1 MNRSKP
7 QKTKPIP
14 QPVQRASWYVLGLVV
29 TAALSGCQTGNFRA
43 KSLPNEYR
51 TVASTG
57 GRAVDFSRVS
67 SPGVS
72 DSLIA
77 RGDLLEITITNGREE
92 ELNNL
97 FLVRVD
103 ANGATDVPVV
113 GRVQVAGL
121 EESEAS
127 HEIASESIQRGVY
140 LHPTVAV
147 EIKKKAMNRIT
158 VVGAVEEPGIIE
170 LPRNNSDIVSAVA
183 AAKGFAEEAGTEV
196 EVIRQPKYVYAAN
209 SGEGMSPN
217 LEDSGGVQ
225 LASYE
230 GVDRPAGTTSSLE
243 KSTGPLVPQSVL
255 IDLASDEGLSGDYR
269 LQDRDV
275 VRILPRKNERI
286 FVTGLVE
293 KPGQFLLPMEQDVYL
308 LDAISMAGGKSSVV
322 ADKVFV
328 IRRVPDQEEPIVI
341 RASIREAKQN
351 GLENLRLAEG
361 DTISVEQTPATAV
374 VDAVEKFFRFSL
386 GFASSSVF

>member
-1 MNRSKP
+1 MRHVSCC
-7 QKTKPIP
+7 
-14 QPVQRASWYVLGLVV
+14 AS
-29 TAALSGCQTGNFRA
+29 ALIMAVIFTGCQTGNFRA
-43 KSLPNEYR
+43 KNLPNQYR
-51 TVASTG
+51 AVATTG
-57 GRAVDFSRVS
+57 GRAIDFSRVS

-97 FLVRVD
+97 FLVRVSAD
-103 ANGATDVPVV
+103 GATDVPVV
-113 GRVQVAGL
+113 GRVRVAGL
-121 EESEAS
+121 EEFEAS
-127 HEIASESIQRGVY
+127 HEIARESVQRGVY

-183 AAKGFAEEAGTEV
+183 AAKGFTEEAGTEV
-196 EVIRQPKYVYAAN
+196 EVIRQPKFVYTAG
-209 SGEGMSPN
+209 SSDGLSRD
-217 LEDSGGVQ
+217 LQDSGQVQ
-225 LASYE
+225 LASHE
-230 GVDRPAGTTSSLE
+230 QAETLSSPTGSLE
-243 KSTGPLVPQSVL
+243 QSNGPTAPQSVL
-255 IDLASDEGLSGDYR
+255 VDLASDEGVSGDFR

-275 VRILPRKNERI
+275 VRVLPRKNARI

-293 KPGQFLLPMEQDVYL
+293 KSGQFLLPLEQDVHL

-322 ADKVFV
+322 ADKVII
-328 IRRVPDQEEPIVI
+328 IRRVPDREEPLVI
-341 RASIREAKQN
+341 RASISEAKKN
-351 GLENLRLAEG
+351 GLENIRLAEG

-386 GFASSSVF
+386 GIASSSVF